1 MKRLLLSFSVLF
13 STLLTAGQ
21 PVCHSASGGYC
32 SYSGFVSNI
41 YVNKFNDI
49 LVYFDTAMENGAGD
63 TAGYTVNNHN
73 AAILNIDESPEFAK
87 LFYSTALA
95 AQSTK
100 RRISIQMRGVKS
112 GYLKIDR
119 IWLSE

>member
-1 MKRLLLSFSVLF
+1 MKISLLTLCLLVTTLSFAS
-13 STLLTAGQ
+13 Q
-21 PVCHSASGGYC
+21 PICHSASGGYC
-32 SYSGFVSNI
+32 SYSGFVSRI

-49 LVYFDTAMENGAGD
+49 LVYFDTPMESGAAD

-73 AAILNIDESPEFAK
+73 AAILNIDENPEFAK

-100 RRISIQMRGVKS
+100 RKISIQMRGVRS

-119 IWLSE
+119 VWLGE